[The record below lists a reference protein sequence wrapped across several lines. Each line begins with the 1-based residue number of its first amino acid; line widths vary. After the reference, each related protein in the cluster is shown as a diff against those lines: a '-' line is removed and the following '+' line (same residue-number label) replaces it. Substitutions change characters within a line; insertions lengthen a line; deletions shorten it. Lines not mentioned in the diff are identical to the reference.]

1 MPRTFRSCCL
11 LLTGRDGLTVM
22 ARRTRSGAGGLRAVP
37 AAGPAAATRPA
48 VPGMN
53 DVVATITVGNQTDK
67 VTKGELINFLSRYPL
82 SDENHEAI
90 YRQGIDFV
98 ANTKLLMMF
107 LARQKLA
114 VPAEK
119 VDEEIERLKQRLK
132 SEGQDLA
139 TALLQSNTSMDEVR
153 KQIEERLR
161 WQEFLKIAGDRRRR
175 CASTS
180 RTTATCSAA
189 PRSGRATSCSRSNRT
204 RPRPTRKRSSRSWRA
219 SRKRSKG
226 ARSVSGPPPTSTRKT
241 PPTPA
246 APAAISTTS
255 RSTPG
260 LIEEFTDVAF
270 KLKKG
275 MISDPVETPFG
286 FHLIQVTDRKEGKD
300 PDFEQNKP
308 YIYNAYATDLQKE
321 VVTAEKKLA
330 KIDIKPMPKDLFPP
344 EAPAA
349 PTAPAGAEKAKTAG
363 ARRPVRN
370 RESESRLT
378 DPNRRAAPDR
388 EARRIGGTYRRCPRA
403 GACAGSGPAGFR
415 AGCRRGRRRSA
426 VAGRRA

>member
-1 MPRTFRSCCL
+1 MPRSFRFL
-11 LLTGRDGLTVM
+11 LLSMVAVGLTAM
-22 ARRTRSGAGGLRAVP
+22 TAARAQAPAPGGAPADAS
-37 AAGPAAATRPA
+37 AAGPAATRPP
-48 VPGMN
+48 VPPGLN

-67 VTKGELINFLSRYPL
+67 VTKGEVINFLSRYPL
-82 SDENHEAI
+82 SDENRETI
-90 YRQGIDFV
+90 YKQGIDFV

-107 LARQKLA
+107 LARQKLS

-161 WQEFLKIAGDRRRR
+161 WNEFLNAQ
-175 CASTS
+175 
-180 RTTATCSAA
+180 ATD
-189 PRSGRATSCSRSNRT
+189 ATL
-204 RPRPTRKRSSRSWRA
+204 RKYVADHRDLFRGTQVRA
-219 SRKRSKG
+219 SHILLKVEPD
-226 ARSVSGPPPTSTRKT
+226 A
-241 PPTPA
+241 TPA
-246 APAAISTTS
+246 EKEKIKQKLVAIKKEIEGGTLSFAAAANKYSEDPANAGGAGGDLDYFSLNT
-255 RSTPG
+255 G

-308 YIYNAYATDLQKE
+308 YIRNAYANDLQKE

-344 EAPAA
+344 QA
-349 PTAPAGAEKAKTAG
+349 PTAPTAPAAGAEKAKTAG
-363 ARRPVRN
+363 A
-370 RESESRLT
+370 E
-378 DPNRRAAPDR
+378 
-388 EARRIGGTYRRCPRA
+388 
-403 GACAGSGPAGFR
+403 GATPKQ
-415 AGCRRGRRRSA
+415 
-426 VAGRRA
+426 